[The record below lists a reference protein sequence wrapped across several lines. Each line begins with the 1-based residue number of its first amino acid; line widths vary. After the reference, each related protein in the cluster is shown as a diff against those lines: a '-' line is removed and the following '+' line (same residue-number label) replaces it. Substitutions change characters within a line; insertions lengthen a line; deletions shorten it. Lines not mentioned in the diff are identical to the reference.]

1 MNNENYKGQANNEY
15 AIYQTLDNGRTWAPL
30 DIEVGKS
37 LTLSDRIIY
46 GSTSNQGLR
55 YSDDEG
61 VTIVPSDHPSGNY
74 DGITYV
80 DETPK
85 KVYAHN
91 IDTGMLV
98 VSTEEGKDGIGSEW
112 AEVCNIPEG
121 DIDNIKVVDGKV
133 YIKTSDGLTT
143 IKNGNVET
151 FPAAKLENGEIVS
164 DNLDDS
170 DYPGILVYILN
181 YILLPKL
188 TVNLTG
194 IKDPNEMS
202 QFLDGITYGSLSY
215 NSFFSNNQLFNGA
228 STSKDW
234 TEDDYRSLL
243 GMFPIELKTESFL
256 NSDYIDPD
264 TPVLLGNNKID
275 NYPTLKSTLDIIDKI
290 LTIKRENAIKNMAR
304 SISEVGLEEPEV
316 QALEDLDLSPE
327 EYENAVYMQKLF
339 LDVQKSSIVSIMST
353 ALNSIYTFDTG
364 RKVALLR
371 AAIYETVNRSAGAV
385 QYQLKNIEKK
395 LDNPEFTI
403 TDDDLSLNYDFSTGL
418 ETALSNY
425 FNIIFNN
432 IGKYFD
438 ESNSGNKEAAAVWYK
453 NDFRE
458 DALSDLRSTVKTI
471 SFKFEDVLPEGFK
484 ESIESGLREAIEY
497 NETRNAFISEI
508 ESILTDES
516 VNSIDTS
523 VIVNKDFADG
533 VNAIQNLTKREEII
547 DALNNIKYKSY
558 EYTNVENIKSL
569 TKQYIENVYNYLVDR
584 IKAILDEIKY
594 EEYNTNEDE
603 DSNKD
608 REILEIALI
617 EKFKSRALELLE
629 VIFNKHLD
637 NIESGYDYY
646 YEMIDRKIK
655 ESLGSGSIDNLDKYL
670 KDIGSNNFILLK
682 SAWLSMCGR
691 I

>member
-164 DNLDDS
+164 DNLDAS

-304 SISEVGLEEPEV
+304 SIAEVGLEEPEV

-608 REILEIALI
+608 RETLEIALI

-655 ESLGSGSIDNLDKYL
+655 ESLSGGSIDNLDKYL

>member
-164 DNLDDS
+164 DNLDAS

-304 SISEVGLEEPEV
+304 SIAEVGLEEPEV

-508 ESILTDES
+508 ESILADES

-608 REILEIALI
+608 RETLEIALI

-655 ESLGSGSIDNLDKYL
+655 ESLSGGSIDNLDKYL

>member
-164 DNLDDS
+164 DNLDAS

-202 QFLDGITYGSLSY
+202 QFLDGITYGNLSY

-264 TPVLLGNNKID
+264 TPILLGNNKID

-290 LTIKRENAIKNMAR
+290 LTIKRENAIKNMAK

-403 TDDDLSLNYDFSTGL
+403 TDDDLSLSYDFSTGL

-438 ESNSGNKEAAAVWYK
+438 ESTSGNKEAAAVWYK

-608 REILEIALI
+608 RETLEIALI

-655 ESLGSGSIDNLDKYL
+655 ESLSGGSIDNLDKYL

>member
-15 AIYQTLDNGRTWAPL
+15 AIYQTLDNGRNWAPL

-61 VTIVPSDHPSGNY
+61 ATIVPSDHPSGNY

-121 DIDNIKVVDGKV
+121 DIDSIKVVDGKV

-164 DNLDDS
+164 DNLDAS

-202 QFLDGITYGSLSY
+202 QFLDGITYGNLSY

-290 LTIKRENAIKNMAR
+290 LTIKRENAIKNMAK

-403 TDDDLSLNYDFSTGL
+403 TDDDLSLSYDFSTGL

-508 ESILTDES
+508 ESILADES

-523 VIVNKDFADG
+523 VIVNKDFTDG

-558 EYTNVENIKSL
+558 EYTNEENIKSL

-608 REILEIALI
+608 RETLEIALI

>member
-143 IKNGNVET
+143 IENGNVET

-164 DNLDDS
+164 DNLDAS

-181 YILLPKL
+181 CILLPKL

-202 QFLDGITYGSLSY
+202 QFLDGIAYGNLSY

-264 TPVLLGNNKID
+264 TPILLGNNKID

-304 SISEVGLEEPEV
+304 SIAEVGLEEPEV

-438 ESNSGNKEAAAVWYK
+438 ESTSGNKEAAAVWYK

-523 VIVNKDFADG
+523 VIENKDFADG

-655 ESLGSGSIDNLDKYL
+655 ESLNGGSIDNLDKYL

>member
-15 AIYQTLDNGRTWAPL
+15 AIYQTLDNGRTWTPL

-91 IDTGMLV
+91 IDTGMLL

-143 IKNGNVET
+143 IENSNVET
-151 FPAAKLENGEIVS
+151 FPTAKLENGEIVS
-164 DNLDDS
+164 DNLDSS

-181 YILLPKL
+181 CILLPKL

-202 QFLDGITYGSLSY
+202 QFLDGITYGNLSY

-264 TPVLLGNNKID
+264 TPILLGNNKID

-290 LTIKRENAIKNMAR
+290 LTIKRENAIKNMAK
-304 SISEVGLEEPEV
+304 SIAEVGLEEPEV

-395 LDNPEFTI
+395 LDNPDFTI
-403 TDDDLSLNYDFSTGL
+403 TDNDLSLNYDFSTGL

-438 ESNSGNKEAAAVWYK
+438 ESTSGNKEAAAVWYK

-497 NETRNAFISEI
+497 NKTRNAFISEI

-608 REILEIALI
+608 REALEIALI

-655 ESLGSGSIDNLDKYL
+655 ESLNGGSIDNLDKYL

>member
-61 VTIVPSDHPSGNY
+61 ATIVPSDHPSGNY

-164 DNLDDS
+164 DNLDAS

-181 YILLPKL
+181 HILLPKL

-202 QFLDGITYGSLSY
+202 QFLDGITYGNLSY

-264 TPVLLGNNKID
+264 TPILLGNNKID

-304 SISEVGLEEPEV
+304 SIAEVGLEEPEV

-403 TDDDLSLNYDFSTGL
+403 TDDDLSLSYDFSTGL

-508 ESILTDES
+508 ESILADES

-584 IKAILDEIKY
+584 IKAILGEIKY

-608 REILEIALI
+608 RETLEIALI

-655 ESLGSGSIDNLDKYL
+655 ESLNGGSIDNLDKYL

>member
-164 DNLDDS
+164 DNLDAS

-304 SISEVGLEEPEV
+304 SIAEVGLEEPEV

-508 ESILTDES
+508 ESILADES

-608 REILEIALI
+608 RETLEIALI

>member
-61 VTIVPSDHPSGNY
+61 ATIVPSDHPSGNY

-121 DIDNIKVVDGKV
+121 DINNIKVVDGKV

-164 DNLDDS
+164 DNLDAS

-202 QFLDGITYGSLSY
+202 QFLDGITYGNLSY

-264 TPVLLGNNKID
+264 TPILLGNNKID

-558 EYTNVENIKSL
+558 EYTNEENIKSL

-608 REILEIALI
+608 RETLEIALI

-655 ESLGSGSIDNLDKYL
+655 ESLDGGSIDNLDKYL

>member
-61 VTIVPSDHPSGNY
+61 ATIVPSDHPSGNY

-164 DNLDDS
+164 DNLDAS

-202 QFLDGITYGSLSY
+202 QFLDGITYGNLSY

-290 LTIKRENAIKNMAR
+290 LTIKRENAIKNMAK
-304 SISEVGLEEPEV
+304 SIAEVGLEEPEV

-438 ESNSGNKEAAAVWYK
+438 ESTSGNKEAAAVWYK

-608 REILEIALI
+608 RETLEIALI

>member
-15 AIYQTLDNGRTWAPL
+15 AIYQTLDNGRNWAPL

-61 VTIVPSDHPSGNY
+61 ATIVPSDHPSGNY

-121 DIDNIKVVDGKV
+121 DIDSIKVVDGKV

-164 DNLDDS
+164 DNLDAS

-202 QFLDGITYGSLSY
+202 QFLDGITYGNLSY

-403 TDDDLSLNYDFSTGL
+403 TDDDLSLSYDFSTGL

-508 ESILTDES
+508 ESILADES

-523 VIVNKDFADG
+523 VIVNKDFTDG

-608 REILEIALI
+608 RETLEIALI

>member
-164 DNLDDS
+164 DNLDAS

-202 QFLDGITYGSLSY
+202 QFLDGITYGNLSY

-290 LTIKRENAIKNMAR
+290 LTIKRENAIKNMAK
-304 SISEVGLEEPEV
+304 SIAEVGLEEPEV

-403 TDDDLSLNYDFSTGL
+403 TDDDLSLSYDFSTGL

-438 ESNSGNKEAAAVWYK
+438 ESTSGNKEAAAVWYK

-508 ESILTDES
+508 ESILADES

-584 IKAILDEIKY
+584 IKAILGEIKY

-608 REILEIALI
+608 RETLEIALI

-655 ESLGSGSIDNLDKYL
+655 ESLNGGSIDNLDKYL

>member
-80 DETPK
+80 NETPK

-133 YIKTSDGLTT
+133 YIKTSNGLTT
-143 IKNGNVET
+143 IENGNVET

-164 DNLDDS
+164 DNLDAS

-181 YILLPKL
+181 HILLPKL

-202 QFLDGITYGSLSY
+202 QFLDGITYGNLSY

-264 TPVLLGNNKID
+264 TPILLGNNKID

-304 SISEVGLEEPEV
+304 SIAEVGLEEPEV

-438 ESNSGNKEAAAVWYK
+438 ESASGNKEAAAVWYK

-608 REILEIALI
+608 RETLEIALI

-655 ESLGSGSIDNLDKYL
+655 ESLNGGSIDNLDKYL

>member
-61 VTIVPSDHPSGNY
+61 ATIVPSDHPSGNY

-121 DIDNIKVVDGKV
+121 DIDNIKVVDGKI

-181 YILLPKL
+181 HILLPKL

-202 QFLDGITYGSLSY
+202 QFLDGITYGNLSY

-290 LTIKRENAIKNMAR
+290 LTIKRENAIKNMAK

-508 ESILTDES
+508 ESILADES
-516 VNSIDTS
+516 VNSIDTN

-558 EYTNVENIKSL
+558 EYTNEENIKSL

>member
-1 MNNENYKGQANNEY
+1 
-15 AIYQTLDNGRTWAPL
+15 
-30 DIEVGKS
+30 
-37 LTLSDRIIY
+37 
-46 GSTSNQGLR
+46 
-55 YSDDEG
+55 
-61 VTIVPSDHPSGNY
+61 
-74 DGITYV
+74 
-80 DETPK
+80 
-85 KVYAHN
+85 
-91 IDTGMLV
+91 MLV

-121 DIDNIKVVDGKV
+121 DIDSIKVVDGKV

-164 DNLDDS
+164 DNLDAS

-202 QFLDGITYGSLSY
+202 QFLDGITYGNLSY

-290 LTIKRENAIKNMAR
+290 LTIKRENAIKNMAK
-304 SISEVGLEEPEV
+304 SIAEVGLEEPEV

-425 FNIIFNN
+425 
-432 IGKYFD
+432 
-438 ESNSGNKEAAAVWYK
+438 
-453 NDFRE
+453 
-458 DALSDLRSTVKTI
+458 
-471 SFKFEDVLPEGFK
+471 
-484 ESIESGLREAIEY
+484 
-497 NETRNAFISEI
+497 
-508 ESILTDES
+508 
-516 VNSIDTS
+516 
-523 VIVNKDFADG
+523 
-533 VNAIQNLTKREEII
+533 
-547 DALNNIKYKSY
+547 
-558 EYTNVENIKSL
+558 
-569 TKQYIENVYNYLVDR
+569 
-584 IKAILDEIKY
+584 
-594 EEYNTNEDE
+594 
-603 DSNKD
+603 
-608 REILEIALI
+608 LI
-617 EKFKSRALELLE
+617 
-629 VIFNKHLD
+629 
-637 NIESGYDYY
+637 
-646 YEMIDRKIK
+646 
-655 ESLGSGSIDNLDKYL
+655 
-670 KDIGSNNFILLK
+670 
-682 SAWLSMCGR
+682 
-691 I
+691 

>member
-1 MNNENYKGQANNEY
+1 LNNENYKGQANNEY

-61 VTIVPSDHPSGNY
+61 ATIVPSDHPSGNY

-121 DIDNIKVVDGKV
+121 DIDSIKVVDGKV

-164 DNLDDS
+164 DNLDAS

-188 TVNLTG
+188 AVNLTG

-202 QFLDGITYGSLSY
+202 QFLDGITYGNLSY

-290 LTIKRENAIKNMAR
+290 LTIKRENAIKNMAK
-304 SISEVGLEEPEV
+304 SIAEVGLEEPEV

-508 ESILTDES
+508 ESILADES

-558 EYTNVENIKSL
+558 EYTNEENIKSL

-608 REILEIALI
+608 RETLEIALI

>member
-80 DETPK
+80 NETPK

-143 IKNGNVET
+143 IENGNVET

-164 DNLDDS
+164 DNLDAS

-181 YILLPKL
+181 CILLPKL

-202 QFLDGITYGSLSY
+202 QFLDGITYGNLSY

-243 GMFPIELKTESFL
+243 GMFPIELKTENFL

-264 TPVLLGNNKID
+264 TPILLGNNKID

-304 SISEVGLEEPEV
+304 SIAEVGLEEPEV

-403 TDDDLSLNYDFSTGL
+403 TDNDLSLSYDFSTGL

-438 ESNSGNKEAAAVWYK
+438 ESTSGNKEAAAVWYK

-516 VNSIDTS
+516 VNSIDTT
-523 VIVNKDFADG
+523 VIQNKDFADG

-584 IKAILDEIKY
+584 IKAILGEIKY

-608 REILEIALI
+608 RETLEIALI

-655 ESLGSGSIDNLDKYL
+655 ESLSGGSIDNLDKYL

>member
-164 DNLDDS
+164 DNLDAS

-202 QFLDGITYGSLSY
+202 QFLDGITYGNLSY

-304 SISEVGLEEPEV
+304 SIAEVGLEEPEV

-508 ESILTDES
+508 ESILADES

-558 EYTNVENIKSL
+558 EYTNEENIKSL

-608 REILEIALI
+608 RETLEIALI

>member
-1 MNNENYKGQANNEY
+1 LNNENYKGQANNEY

-61 VTIVPSDHPSGNY
+61 ATIVPSDHPSGNY

-121 DIDNIKVVDGKV
+121 DIDSIKVVDGKV

-164 DNLDDS
+164 DNLDAS

-202 QFLDGITYGSLSY
+202 QFLDGITYGNLSY

-264 TPVLLGNNKID
+264 TPILLGNNKID

-290 LTIKRENAIKNMAR
+290 LTIKRENAIKNMAK
-304 SISEVGLEEPEV
+304 SIAEVGLEEPEV

-508 ESILTDES
+508 ESILADES

-558 EYTNVENIKSL
+558 EYTNEENIKSL

-608 REILEIALI
+608 RETLEIALI

>member
-164 DNLDDS
+164 DNLDAS

-202 QFLDGITYGSLSY
+202 QFLDGITYGNLSY

-243 GMFPIELKTESFL
+243 GMFPIELKTENFL

-264 TPVLLGNNKID
+264 TPILLGNNKID

-403 TDDDLSLNYDFSTGL
+403 TDDDLSLSYDFSTGL

-438 ESNSGNKEAAAVWYK
+438 ESTSGNKEAAAVWYK

-584 IKAILDEIKY
+584 IKAILGEIKY

-608 REILEIALI
+608 RETLEIALI

-637 NIESGYDYY
+637 NIESGYGYY
-646 YEMIDRKIK
+646 YEMIDKKIK
-655 ESLGSGSIDNLDKYL
+655 ESLSGGSIDNLDKYL

>member
-61 VTIVPSDHPSGNY
+61 ATIVPSDHPSGNY

-164 DNLDDS
+164 DNLDAS

-202 QFLDGITYGSLSY
+202 QFLDGITYGNLSY

-508 ESILTDES
+508 ESILADES

-558 EYTNVENIKSL
+558 EYTNEENIKSL

-608 REILEIALI
+608 RETLEIALI

>member
-164 DNLDDS
+164 DNLDAS

-181 YILLPKL
+181 CILLPKL

-202 QFLDGITYGSLSY
+202 QFLDGITYGNLSY

-243 GMFPIELKTESFL
+243 GMFPIELKTENFL

-264 TPVLLGNNKID
+264 TPILLGNNKID
-275 NYPTLKSTLDIIDKI
+275 NYPTLKNTLDIIDKI

-403 TDDDLSLNYDFSTGL
+403 TDDDLSLSYDFSTGL

-438 ESNSGNKEAAAVWYK
+438 ESTSGNKEAAAVWYK

-608 REILEIALI
+608 RETLEIALI

>member
-61 VTIVPSDHPSGNY
+61 ATIVPSDHPSGNY

-164 DNLDDS
+164 DNLDAS

-202 QFLDGITYGSLSY
+202 QFLDGITYGNLSY

-243 GMFPIELKTESFL
+243 GMFPIELKTENFL

-264 TPVLLGNNKID
+264 TPILLGNNKID

-403 TDDDLSLNYDFSTGL
+403 TDDDLSLSYDFSTGL

-438 ESNSGNKEAAAVWYK
+438 ESTSGNKEAAAVWYK

-608 REILEIALI
+608 RETLEIALI

-655 ESLGSGSIDNLDKYL
+655 ESLNGGSIDNLDKYL

>member
-143 IKNGNVET
+143 IENGNVET

-164 DNLDDS
+164 DNLDAS

-181 YILLPKL
+181 CILLPKL

-202 QFLDGITYGSLSY
+202 QFLDGITYGNLSY

-264 TPVLLGNNKID
+264 TPILLGNNKID

-304 SISEVGLEEPEV
+304 SIAEVGLEEPEV

-403 TDDDLSLNYDFSTGL
+403 TDNDLSLSYDFSTGL

-438 ESNSGNKEAAAVWYK
+438 ESTSGNKEAAAVWYK

-523 VIVNKDFADG
+523 VIQNKDFADG

-608 REILEIALI
+608 RETLEIALI
-617 EKFKSRALELLE
+617 EKFKSRALGLLE

-655 ESLGSGSIDNLDKYL
+655 ESLNGGSIDNLDKYL

>member
-61 VTIVPSDHPSGNY
+61 ATIVPSDHPSGNY

-121 DIDNIKVVDGKV
+121 DIDSIKVVDGKV

-164 DNLDDS
+164 DNLDAS

-202 QFLDGITYGSLSY
+202 QFLDGITYGNLSY

-304 SISEVGLEEPEV
+304 SIAEVGLEEPEV

-508 ESILTDES
+508 ESILADES

-547 DALNNIKYKSY
+547 GALNNIKYKSY
-558 EYTNVENIKSL
+558 EYTNEENIKSL

-608 REILEIALI
+608 RETLEIALI

>member
-15 AIYQTLDNGRTWAPL
+15 AIYQTLDNGRNWAPL

-61 VTIVPSDHPSGNY
+61 ATIVPSDHPSGNY

-121 DIDNIKVVDGKV
+121 DIDSIKVVDGKV

-164 DNLDDS
+164 DNLDAS

-202 QFLDGITYGSLSY
+202 QFLDGITYGNLSY

-403 TDDDLSLNYDFSTGL
+403 TDDDLSLSYDFSTGL

-508 ESILTDES
+508 ESILADES

-523 VIVNKDFADG
+523 VIVNKDFTDG

-558 EYTNVENIKSL
+558 EYTNEENIKSL

-608 REILEIALI
+608 RETLEIALI

>member
-1 MNNENYKGQANNEY
+1 LNNENYKGQANNEY

-61 VTIVPSDHPSGNY
+61 ATIVPSDHPSGNY

-121 DIDNIKVVDGKV
+121 DIDSIKVVDGKV

-164 DNLDDS
+164 DNLDAS

-202 QFLDGITYGSLSY
+202 QFLDGITYGNLSY

-290 LTIKRENAIKNMAR
+290 LTIKRENAIKNMAK
-304 SISEVGLEEPEV
+304 SIAEVGLEEPEV

-508 ESILTDES
+508 ESILADES

-608 REILEIALI
+608 RETLEIALI

>member
-1 MNNENYKGQANNEY
+1 LNNENYKGQANNEY

-61 VTIVPSDHPSGNY
+61 ATIVPSDHPSGNY

-121 DIDNIKVVDGKV
+121 DIDSIKVVDGKV

-164 DNLDDS
+164 DNLDAS

-202 QFLDGITYGSLSY
+202 QFLDGITYGNLSY

-290 LTIKRENAIKNMAR
+290 LTIKRENAIKNMAK
-304 SISEVGLEEPEV
+304 SIAEVGLEEPEV

-508 ESILTDES
+508 ESILADES

-558 EYTNVENIKSL
+558 EYTNEENIKSL

-608 REILEIALI
+608 RETLEIALI

-655 ESLGSGSIDNLDKYL
+655 ESLNGGSIDNLDKYL

>member
-61 VTIVPSDHPSGNY
+61 ATIVPSDHPSGNY

-164 DNLDDS
+164 DNLDAS

-202 QFLDGITYGSLSY
+202 QFLDGITYGNLSY

-264 TPVLLGNNKID
+264 TPILLGNNKID

-290 LTIKRENAIKNMAR
+290 LTIKRENAIKNMAK

-403 TDDDLSLNYDFSTGL
+403 TDDDLSLSYDFSTGL

-438 ESNSGNKEAAAVWYK
+438 ESTSGNKEAAAVWYK

-608 REILEIALI
+608 RETLEIALI

>member
-61 VTIVPSDHPSGNY
+61 ATIVPSDHPSGNY

-133 YIKTSDGLTT
+133 YIKTGDGLTT

-164 DNLDDS
+164 DNLDAS

-181 YILLPKL
+181 HILLPKL

-202 QFLDGITYGSLSY
+202 QFLDGITYGNLSY

-608 REILEIALI
+608 RETLEIALI

-655 ESLGSGSIDNLDKYL
+655 ESLSGGSIDNLDKYL